1 MKHMNIVRFKVKP
14 EHINDYIEALQ
25 KQPVWNG
32 NIEGRTIQTGENTF
46 CAYGLWESKEAM
58 DAEMNSMISWLDTIR
73 EMLDEI
79 SPDLGLTD
87 PVSGPVIWER

>member
-1 MKHMNIVRFKVKP
+1 MNIVRFKVKP

-46 CAYGLWESKEAM
+46 CAYGLWESKAAM
-58 DAEMNSMISWLDTIR
+58 DAEMDSMVSWLDTIR